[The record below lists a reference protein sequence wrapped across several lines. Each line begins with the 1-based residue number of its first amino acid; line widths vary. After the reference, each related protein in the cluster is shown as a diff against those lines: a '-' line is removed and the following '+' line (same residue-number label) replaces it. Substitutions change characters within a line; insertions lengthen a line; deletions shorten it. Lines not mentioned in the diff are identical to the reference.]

1 MVGGQIRVVRKSGD
15 NRNGGNS
22 IAFAPGRLGIRN
34 AVYVG
39 MRANRQWWAIAVVA
53 VSVTIGPLAAQAWC
67 FAARHACHP
76 TLALDACCC
85 SVGAA
90 EQPSTS
96 SAVVHSTVSVEASP
110 GLLISALQDDT
121 LSRLNAAPSS
131 LPVDRL
137 ALFSQL
143 LL

>member
-1 MVGGQIRVVRKSGD
+1 M
-15 NRNGGNS
+15 
-22 IAFAPGRLGIRN
+22 
-34 AVYVG
+34 YVG

-76 TLALDACCC
+76 TFALDACCC

-90 EQPSTS
+90 EQPSLATS

-110 GLLISALQDDT
+110 GLLISALRDDT

-131 LPVDRL
+131 PPVDRL
-137 ALFSQL
+137 SLFSQL
-143 LL
+143 LV